1 MQSDEV
7 VWQIINH
14 GHCSYKIKE
23 EQAPTFCRNA
33 YNVTGLC
40 NRSSCPLANSNYSTI
55 LEQNGIL
62 FLCLKSVERAH
73 TPAAMWQLVRLN
85 ENYDEAFHQVSKALE
100 YWPKFLVHKNKQRL
114 TKITQYLIRGRN
126 LAKNTKGKIVSI
138 PKKEKKKE
146 ERSEGKAQMAARI
159 DSSIE
164 QELLKRLKSGLY
176 DDIYSFSSSKYE
188 REIIEQE
195 QIQGKEGHLQ
205 HRSASKQKKIKEERE
220 HVELEYE

>member
-1 MQSDEV
+1 
-7 VWQIINH
+7 
-14 GHCSYKIKE
+14 
-23 EQAPTFCRNA
+23 
-33 YNVTGLC
+33 
-40 NRSSCPLANSNYSTI
+40 
-55 LEQNGIL
+55 
-62 FLCLKSVERAH
+62 
-73 TPAAMWQLVRLN
+73 MWQLVRLN

-126 LAKNTKGKIVSI
+126 LAKNTK
-138 PKKEKKKE
+138 EEKE

-188 REIIEQE
+188 GEIIEQ
-195 QIQGKEGHLQ
+195 
-205 HRSASKQKKIKEERE
+205 KQKKIKEERE

>member
-14 GHCSYKIKE
+14 GHCSYKVQKD
-23 EQAPTFCRNA
+23 QALTFCRNI

-55 LEQNGIL
+55 LEQNGTL

-73 TPAAMWQLVRLN
+73 TPATMWQLKRLN
-85 ENYDEAFHQVSKALE
+85 ENYDEAFRQVSKALE
-100 YWPKFLVHKNKQRL
+100 YWPKFIVHKNKQRL
-114 TKITQYLIRGRN
+114 TKITQYLIRARN
-126 LAKNTKGKIVSI
+126 LANNTKGKFVSI
-138 PKKEKKKE
+138 PKMKKKKE
-146 ERSEGKAQMAARI
+146 ERSEGKAQIAARI

-176 DDIYSFSSSKYE
+176 DDIYSFSSSQYE
-188 REIIEQE
+188 GKIVEQ
-195 QIQGKEGHLQ
+195 KEKVQVKEDHLQ
-205 HRSASKQKKIKEERE
+205 HRSALVFNFLRE
-220 HVELEYE
+220 TNSLIELQ

>member
-1 MQSDEV
+1 MQSDEI

-23 EQAPTFCRNA
+23 ESALTFCRNA

-55 LEQNGIL
+55 LEQNGTL

-73 TPAAMWQLVRLN
+73 TPAAMWQLVRLD
-85 ENYDEAFHQVSKALE
+85 ENYEKAFHQVSKALE
-100 YWPKFLVHKNKQRL
+100 YWPKFLAHKNKQRL
-114 TKITQYLIRGRN
+114 TKITQYLIRTRN
-126 LAKNTKGKIVSI
+126 LAKNSKGKIVSI

-146 ERSEGKAQMAARI
+146 ERSEGKAQIAARI

-176 DDIYSFSSSKYE
+176 NDIYSFSSAQYE
-188 REIIEQE
+188 GEIIEQE
-195 QIQGKEGHLQ
+195 QNQGKESHLQ
-205 HRSASKQKKIKEERE
+205 RGSALKQRKIKERRE
-220 HVELEYE
+220 HIELEYE

>member
-1 MQSDEV
+1 
-7 VWQIINH
+7 
-14 GHCSYKIKE
+14 
-23 EQAPTFCRNA
+23 
-33 YNVTGLC
+33 
-40 NRSSCPLANSNYSTI
+40 
-55 LEQNGIL
+55 
-62 FLCLKSVERAH
+62 
-73 TPAAMWQLVRLN
+73 MWQLVRLN

-188 REIIEQE
+188 GEIIEQ
-195 QIQGKEGHLQ
+195 
-205 HRSASKQKKIKEERE
+205 KQKKIKEERE